1 MKVAIVY
8 NEPIA
13 GVSDSEDVLVQ
24 VKLVADACEAA
35 GYDSKPFPFRNKLS
49 SPHLYEEICLLFRE
63 LEKFSPA
70 VIFNLVESFGSNQ
83 KFHPVIASLLEIH
96 GYAYTGSSFDA
107 ILATTDKILTKTVLT
122 AYGIPTPL
130 WEQYKKVASTRFR
143 GTGHPGHIPGIK
155 KKAARMILQDN
166 DPACPADRFQ
176 TAISPPWI
184 IKPAWEDASVGIDD
198 SSVFDNAD
206 LLIPKLSKMY
216 SKYNSQPILI
226 EEYIDGREFNV
237 SVLEHS
243 DNFVEVLPVAEQ
255 VFANWP
261 EGKPRIINYNAKWDS
276 SSFEYN
282 NTVRKFNP
290 ENVPLDSIRDLALKC
305 WSIFNIK
312 GYARVDMRMDK
323 RGRILVVEINAN
335 PCIAPDSGFIMAA
348 KEAGYS
354 PKDVVEEIIAVAV
367 KDREQ

>member
-8 NEPIA
+8 NEPLA
-13 GVSDSEDVLVQ
+13 GVPDSEDVLEQ
-24 VKLVADACEAA
+24 VKLVKDASVSA
-35 GYDSKPFPFRNKLS
+35 GYDSKPFPFRNKPS
-49 SPHLYEEICLLFRE
+49 SPHFYEEIRLLFRE
-63 LEKFSPA
+63 LENFSPD
-70 VIFNLVESFGSNQ
+70 VVFNLVETFGNNQ
-83 KFHPVIASLLEIH
+83 KFHPVIASLFESH
-96 GYAYTGSSFDA
+96 GYAYTGSPFDA
-107 ILATTDKILTKTVLT
+107 ILTTTDKILTKTVLI

-143 GTGHPGHIPGIK
+143 GTKHAVQMSGTK
-155 KKAARMILQDN
+155 KMAAHLMPQDN
-166 DPACPADRFQ
+166 TFRTTVPA
-176 TAISPPWI
+176 PWI
-184 IKPAWEDASVGIDD
+184 IKPAWEDASVGISDG
-198 SSVFDNAD
+198 SVFDDAD
-206 LLIPKLSKMY
+206 LLMPKLSEMY
-216 SKYNSQPILI
+216 SKYNGQPILI

-243 DNFVEVLPVAEQ
+243 DNSVEVLPIAEQ

-261 EGKPRIINYNAKWDS
+261 EGKPRIINYKAKWDS
-276 SSFEYN
+276 TSFEYN

-290 ENVPLDSIRDLALKC
+290 ENVPLDSIRNLALKC

-323 RGRILVVEINAN
+323 RGRVLVVEVNAN

-354 PKDVVEEIIAVAV
+354 SKDVIKEIIASAV
-367 KDREQ
+367 KNHER

>member
-8 NEPIA
+8 NEPRPGIP
-13 GVSDSEDVLVQ
+13 DSEDVLEQ
-24 VKLVADACEAA
+24 VKLVKDASVSA
-35 GYDSKPFPFRNKLS
+35 GYDPGAFPILS
-49 SPHLYEEICLLFRE
+49 RPSAPDLHKEISLLFRE
-63 LEKFSPA
+63 LEKFSPD
-70 VIFNLVESFGSNQ
+70 VVFNLVETFGNNQ
-83 KFHPVIASLLEIH
+83 KFHPVIASLFESH

-107 ILATTDKILTKTVLT
+107 ILTTTDKILTKTVLT
-122 AYGIPTPL
+122 AYGIPTPQ

-143 GTGHPGHIPGIK
+143 DTKHAVQMSGIK
-155 KKAARMILQDN
+155 KMTAHLMPLDN
-166 DPACPADRFQ
+166 TFQ
-176 TAISPPWI
+176 TAVPAPWI

-198 SSVFDNAD
+198 SSVFDNAN
-206 LLIPKLSKMY
+206 LLTPRLSKMY

-243 DNFVEVLPVAEQ
+243 DNSVEVLPVAEQ

-276 SSFEYN
+276 TSFEYN
-282 NTVRKFNP
+282 NTLRKFNP
-290 ENVPLDSIRDLALKC
+290 ENIPLDSIKELALKC
-305 WSIFNIK
+305 WSVFNIS

-323 RGRILVVEINAN
+323 KGRVMVVEINAN

-348 KEAGYS
+348 EEAGYS
-354 PKDVVEEIIAVAV
+354 PKDVVEEIIGTAV
-367 KDREQ
+367 KNHKG

>member
-8 NEPIA
+8 NEPLT
-13 GVSDSEDVLVQ
+13 GVPDSEDVLGQ
-24 VKLVADACEAA
+24 VKLVADASEAA
-35 GYDSKPFPFRNKLS
+35 GYDSKPFPFCNKPS
-49 SPHLYEEICLLFRE
+49 SPHFYEEICLLFRE

-83 KFHPVIASLLEIH
+83 KFHPVIASLFESH

-107 ILATTDKILTKTVLT
+107 ILTSTDKILTKTVLT

-130 WEQYKKVASTRFR
+130 WEQYRKGASTRFR
-143 GTGHPGHIPGIK
+143 GAGHSSHIPGIK
-155 KKAARMILQDN
+155 KKAAHMILQDN
-166 DPACPADRFQ
+166 EFQ
-176 TAISPPWI
+176 TSISPPWI

-216 SKYNSQPILI
+216 SKYNGQPILI

-243 DNFVEVLPVAEQ
+243 DNSVEVLPVAEQ

-276 SSFEYN
+276 TSFEYN
-282 NTVRKFNP
+282 NTVRQFNP

-354 PKDVVEEIIAVAV
+354 SKDVVEEIIVTAV
-367 KDREQ
+367 KNHKG